1 MLYVCVLRHL
11 SHARLFAIL
20 WATARQASLSMG
32 FSRQEYWSGLT
43 CPPPGDLP
51 DPGIEPPSPSVPALQ
66 TDSLLLSHQGNPQI
80 LLFYINYALVF
91 IIILICK
98 VAGFFKSRRYTFSGQ
113 AEPFPWASRFG
124 AQLCYSLSYWDWVGP
139 STLHRSY
146 SIFLSGSVF
155 LACFHEN
162 QGQPPLSV
170 ATLQGTLISTQL
182 GWPRALVVV
191 NIQRKSPMNTANLW
205 LVIQGFSPLLRHFP
219 PRSWEVIVSEGDS
232 LGVIK
237 HVAVP
242 V

>member
-1 MLYVCVLRHL
+1 MVCVCIL
-11 SHARLFAIL
+11 SHVRFFAIL

-32 FSRQEYWSGLT
+32 FSRQVYWSGLT
-43 CPPPGDLP
+43 CPPPGVLP
-51 DPGIEPPSPSVPALQ
+51 DPGTEPESPSVPALQ
-66 TDSLLLSHQGNPQI
+66 TVSADRLLLSHQGNPQI

-98 VAGFFKSRRYTFSGQ
+98 VAGFLKSRRYTFSGQ

-124 AQLCYSLSYWDWVGP
+124 AQLCYSVSYWDGVGP
-139 STLHRSY
+139 SSLHRSY

-155 LACFHEN
+155 LACFHKN
-162 QGQPPLSV
+162 QGQLLLWV
-170 ATLQGTLISTQL
+170 ATLRGTLISTQR
-182 GWPRALVVV
+182 GWPQALVVV
-191 NIQRKSPMNTANLW
+191 NIQRKSPLNAANLW
-205 LVIQGFSPLLRHFP
+205 LVIHGFSPLLRHFP

-242 V
+242 I